1 MDILFWSG
9 GKDSYLALEFYK
21 QEHSTDHLKLLT
33 TYEETSEMVPHQDI
47 PLGHIREQAAK
58 LKLELICVP
67 LPRECPN
74 TIYLERVQ
82 KYLLQQDEEVDYLV
96 FGDWKLED
104 IRAWREKEFGEMGYK
119 CLFPIWK
126 KSIHE
131 LLPVLMLK
139 PIEVNISAV
148 DEKYQQYIRKGE
160 SYNQRFV
167 RTLPRDID
175 PMGENG
181 EFHTEVVF
189 KDFDD
194 LVV

>member
-21 QEHSTDHLKLLT
+21 HDHSADHLKLLT
-33 TYEETSEMVPHQDI
+33 TYEETSEMVPHQQI
-47 PLGHIREQAAK
+47 PLSHIQEQADR

-67 LPRECPN
+67 LPRECSN
-74 TIYLERVQ
+74 NVYLERVR
-82 KYLLQQDEEVDYLV
+82 KYLLQQEKEIVHLV

-104 IRAWREKEFGEMGYK
+104 IREWREKEFGKMGYK

-126 KSIHE
+126 KSIHK

-139 PIEVNISAV
+139 PIKVKISAV
-148 DEKYQQYIRKGE
+148 DEKYNQYIRQGE
-160 SYNQRFV
+160 SYNPGFV

-189 KDFDD
+189 KE
-194 LVV
+194 LEKWV